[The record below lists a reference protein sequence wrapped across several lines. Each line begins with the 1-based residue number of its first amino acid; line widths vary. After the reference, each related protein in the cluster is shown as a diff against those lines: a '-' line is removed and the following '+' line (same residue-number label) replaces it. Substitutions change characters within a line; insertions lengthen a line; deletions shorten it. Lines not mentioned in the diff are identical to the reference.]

1 MNCPS
6 KLRASIGK
14 QLRVLYIHTSSA
26 PPPLA
31 ITLINEGRLVIC
43 PSALKFCLF
52 WLTPQKS
59 GALTPTLSPTKQKKK
74 KRKRLAYKTD
84 SRTNTPAVSQSFKQ
98 TCIHVDIHTLN
109 SCTRSG
115 GQLSL
120 GADAGSFLAVAA
132 VPKFSVFRDL
142 QFGGVGG
149 GDAVARLHVVALL

>member
-74 KRKRLAYKTD
+74 KGNVWLI
-84 SRTNTPAVSQSFKQ
+84 KQ
-98 TCIHVDIHTLN
+98 THATTRLQSRSLSNRHASTYARRHPHAEQLYTLGRSTLARGRRRVFLS
-109 SCTRSG
+109 SCCCS
-115 GQLSL
+115 
-120 GADAGSFLAVAA
+120 
-132 VPKFSVFRDL
+132 
-142 QFGGVGG
+142 
-149 GDAVARLHVVALL
+149 